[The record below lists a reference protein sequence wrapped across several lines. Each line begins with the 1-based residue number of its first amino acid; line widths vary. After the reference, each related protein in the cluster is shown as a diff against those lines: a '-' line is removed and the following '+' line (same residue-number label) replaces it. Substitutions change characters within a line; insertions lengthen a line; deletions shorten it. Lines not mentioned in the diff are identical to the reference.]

1 MRILI
6 TVLYSLFSGWWRRCF
21 GSDGW
26 ELPVLKN
33 RFVQHLIG
41 SVAGLGAL
49 YFCGYSWIRCVLAVG
64 VLQGWY
70 WAVGHGPA
78 FDMSR
83 AGYPDETLLKR
94 YKKYFWNKWCE
105 YLVPVQSWYGF
116 GYDFLWMLFRYG
128 CPAFVLSIILW
139 QPYIAFA
146 GLTTTIIYAL
156 CWGFEDHKVLK
167 KFGPTE
173 LAEIL
178 AGVVTGL
185 LLTL

>member
-41 SVAGLGAL
+41 FTVGFLVLWYLG
-49 YFCGYSWIRCVLAVG
+49 YHWFQSAVVMG
-64 VLQGWY
+64 VLQGLY
-70 WAVGHGPA
+70 WARAVGMYQDIG
-78 FDMSR
+78 R
-83 AGYPDETLLKR
+83 AGQPDKKMLKR
-94 YKKYFWNKWCE
+94 YNDMWYNKFLNKWFSKCK
-105 YLVPVQSWYGF
+105 YSVIYDWCGLTIRYTLPALLIAFILGNYAFIVAGF
-116 GYDFLWMLFRYG
+116 CVSSIYSICWTLYDFK
-128 CPAFVLSIILW
+128 C
-139 QPYIAFA
+139 
-146 GLTTTIIYAL
+146 
-156 CWGFEDHKVLK
+156 LK
-167 KFGPTE
+167 KLGPTE